1 MKNEITFT
9 KKQINNYKSY
19 EIIRTSGIYNMFS
32 PQARLSTGLTKEEYL
47 FVMSNYKELKDVSEA
62 FDADS
67 YLLKQC
73 DHN

>member
-1 MKNEITFT
+1 
-9 KKQINNYKSY
+9 
-19 EIIRTSGIYNMFS
+19 MFS